1 MVNKKIYE
9 KPETPMLEYA
19 KGKSDKLINNK
30 IIVTPCIYRVLLDL
44 SKKVS
49 PKYMKEISAD
59 FQLCLNF

>member
-1 MVNKKIYE
+1 MVSKKIYE

-30 IIVTPCIYRVLLDL
+30 IIVTPYIYRVLLDL